1 MASDMGIVKER
12 RSHER
17 KHLPVNR
24 VLVYYRGMRVH
35 RCDAS
40 DVSLRGV
47 FLRSPSFPVNIGAKL
62 SLVFVFQQGNVV
74 QTYRKNAIIVRMSR
88 EGVGVSFLSRG
99 NRANRSNN
107 SLREK

>member
-1 MASDMGIVKER
+1 MASVMGNVEER

-17 KHLPVNR
+17 KNLPVNS

-35 RCDAS
+35 RCAAS

-62 SLVFVFQQGNVV
+62 SLVFVFQQGNVI

-88 EGVGVSFLSRG
+88 EGVGVSFLSSG
-99 NRANRSNN
+99 NRTNRNKDSM
-107 SLREK
+107 RET

>member
-1 MASDMGIVKER
+1 MSNVQER

-17 KHLPVNR
+17 KNLPVNT

-47 FLRSPSFPVNIGAKL
+47 FLRSPAFPLNIGTKL
-62 SLVFVFQQGNVV
+62 MLVFLFQQGNIV

-88 EGVGVSFLSRG
+88 EGAGVSFLSSG
-99 NRANRSNN
+99 NRANRKKN
-107 SLREK
+107 SMREK